1 VVGGGGVGGF
11 CLFGAVG
18 GGGATCIV
26 GSSCA
31 VGVCRRAVADE
42 AVGPYPVDMLYCTAW
57 FLIQDVAKTGV
68 PAARGAVGYG

>member
-1 VVGGGGVGGF
+1 VGCGLVG
-11 CLFGAVG
+11 LFLLWAL
-18 GGGATCIV
+18 GGATCIV

-57 FLIQDVAKTGV
+57 FLIQDVAKTGI
-68 PAARGAVGYG
+68 PAARRAVGYG